1 MKQKRPHWRRLDNA
15 AKLFSAASTKH
26 DTRVFRFYCE
36 LKEEVCPEVL
46 QQALDITVETFP
58 IFLSVLRKGLFWH
71 YLEPSSQRPE
81 VREEYREPCSRLY
94 IRDKQTLL
102 FEVTY
107 YKKRI
112 NFEVFHVLTNG
123 TGATEFLRE
132 LVKNYLYLAHQGDG
146 LAQVSLQPEEMTIQD
161 QEDDSFL
168 KYYSKTM
175 KRPIKRKPRAFQ
187 MKKHRKDN
195 QQLQVR
201 EGVVSVKDVL
211 KRSRELG
218 VSMTVF
224 LTIALIMAIHK
235 EMSKMQEHRP
245 VVLMVPV
252 NLRKFFPSA
261 SMLNFFNWIEP
272 GYDFSKG
279 TVPNAKGTVSNAKGT
294 VPSEDTTSVVSSEV
308 PFETVLESVKQYFQE
323 NLTKEKMAEHMSELI
338 SLEMHPILRLAP
350 LELKNLCIHV
360 GAKFSEKKVTAI
372 LSNMSVVQMPP
383 EYVPYIER
391 FGVYTSTPKMELCL
405 CSFQDKLSLGFTS
418 RFDTENIQRNF
429 YRILREQ
436 GIESEKIKPDFPEP
450 GVPGELEMKVYKI
463 FTFCCLALAAFLI
476 VTDINYHPRVRWTL
490 FTAGGVASMWLA
502 SSIGFF
508 KRYNL
513 LKNAMWQLLIV
524 TGACFV
530 WDWLTGW
537 HGWSVD
543 LVLPIV
549 SIGILISM
557 VIISAVQKYQAKEYM
572 IYLVMA
578 AGYGMILPFIL
589 LLTGAVHKRIPSMFG
604 SLFCFLFL
612 IGLILFKG
620 KEFWEEI
627 QKKFHV

>member
-1 MKQKRPHWRRLDNA
+1 
-15 AKLFSAASTKH
+15 
-26 DTRVFRFYCE
+26 
-36 LKEEVCPEVL
+36 
-46 QQALDITVETFP
+46 
-58 IFLSVLRKGLFWH
+58 
-71 YLEPSSQRPE
+71 
-81 VREEYREPCSRLY
+81 
-94 IRDKQTLL
+94 
-102 FEVTY
+102 
-107 YKKRI
+107 
-112 NFEVFHVLTNG
+112 
-123 TGATEFLRE
+123 
-132 LVKNYLYLAHQGDG
+132 
-146 LAQVSLQPEEMTIQD
+146 
-161 QEDDSFL
+161 
-168 KYYSKTM
+168 
-175 KRPIKRKPRAFQ
+175 
-187 MKKHRKDN
+187 
-195 QQLQVR
+195 
-201 EGVVSVKDVL
+201 
-211 KRSRELG
+211 
-218 VSMTVF
+218 
-224 LTIALIMAIHK
+224 
-235 EMSKMQEHRP
+235 
-245 VVLMVPV
+245 
-252 NLRKFFPSA
+252 
-261 SMLNFFNWIEP
+261 
-272 GYDFSKG
+272 
-279 TVPNAKGTVSNAKGT
+279 
-294 VPSEDTTSVVSSEV
+294 
-308 PFETVLESVKQYFQE
+308 
-323 NLTKEKMAEHMSELI
+323 MAEHMSELI

-350 LELKNLCIHV
+350 LELKNLCIHA
-360 GAKFSEKKVTAI
+360 GAKFSEKNVTAI

-620 KEFWEEI
+620 KEFWEEM